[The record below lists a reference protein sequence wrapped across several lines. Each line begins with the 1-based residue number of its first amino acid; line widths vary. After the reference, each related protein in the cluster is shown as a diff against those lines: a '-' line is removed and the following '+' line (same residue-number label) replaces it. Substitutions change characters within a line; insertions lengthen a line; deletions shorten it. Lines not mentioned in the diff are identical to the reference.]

1 MPDATQPRKPRGKK
15 DCDEQLL
22 LALAAGAGAS
32 QAAQQA
38 GVSERTVRRRLEEN
52 AFRQRI
58 AAMRS
63 ELVSR
68 AVGRLSALGALSV
81 DTLEGLL
88 SSQNENVRLGAA
100 RAALDFMFKGVEQDV
115 LAKELEELRRLVEE
129 LADGKGPAQS
139 DAPAQESDGSGT
151 DRSASAGADSAAAS
165 AS

>member
-1 MPDATQPRKPRGKK
+1 
-15 DCDEQLL
+15 LI

-38 GVSERTVRRRLEEN
+38 GVSDRTVRRRLEDD

-68 AVGRLSALGALSV
+68 AVGRLSVIGTLAV
-81 DTLEGLL
+81 DTLHGLL
-88 SSQNENVRLGAA
+88 SSKNENIRLGAS

-115 LAKELEELRRLVEE
+115 LVKEMEELRELVES
-129 LADGKGPAQS
+129 LTNAKGDPK
-139 DAPAQESDGSGT
+139 
-151 DRSASAGADSAAAS
+151 
-165 AS
+165 